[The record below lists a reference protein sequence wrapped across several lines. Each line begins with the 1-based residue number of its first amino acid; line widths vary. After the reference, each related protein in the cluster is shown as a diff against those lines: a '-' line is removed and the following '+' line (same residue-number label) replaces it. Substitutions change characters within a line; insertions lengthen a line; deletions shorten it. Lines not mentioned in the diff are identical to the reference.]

1 MLELAFANIDDQIKT
16 RKEKTNN
23 NYNKPLNKQRHRPRI
38 SRNLCLWR
46 TRISR
51 TSMFGCSWW
60 LVPRRR
66 AAGEHLAP
74 PRGLPPKVDF
84 RLAQHTHTPTHPLW
98 PVPLAAP
105 TPSSV
110 RPRDDATS
118 PVTRGQVEIS
128 PILIEPEQ

>member
-1 MLELAFANIDDQIKT
+1 MIKLKQEKRKPTIIIINHLINSVTVRVSLAIYASDVLVSLGRRCSDAAGGSCLGVVQLANIWHP
-16 RKEKTNN
+16 RAAF
-23 NYNKPLNKQRHRPRI
+23 RPRLI
-38 SRNLCLWR
+38 FDSHN
-46 TRISR
+46 
-51 TSMFGCSWW
+51 
-60 LVPRRR
+60 
-66 AAGEHLAP
+66 
-74 PRGLPPKVDF
+74 
-84 RLAQHTHTPTHPLW
+84 THTPTHPLW